1 MAGHITINILGPFEA
16 LGIRGERLTVR
27 SRRARALL
35 ACLAMETGESWTRPR
50 LATLLWDNRSEQQG
64 RSSLRQ
70 ELIQLRKVLGVTAP
84 GDWGHDPF
92 VSLPKQILTDVELLR
107 SAMSTGDALQAASI
121 WRGELLPKATALTG
135 GPFADWLALSRSR
148 LRAEASECFVTA
160 LRTLDAEHDP
170 LPFEDIALKLVT
182 LDPESEE
189 GHRCLM
195 RCSASRHDLAE
206 VIERYRAYAANVGQV
221 AGGES
226 SPALKRLLDET
237 MAAAS
242 RKGISS
248 QSRPSTRWI
257 AEINRQHHTAAAP
270 RPTRPLPIET
280 ATALAVV
287 PFVDLSAGTLSK
299 AALADG
305 LTEETTT
312 AMARLPGVFVTARQS
327 AMVYKNAKIDA
338 RTIASDLGVRYLVE
352 GSIEVRGKSVRV
364 NARLIDGRS
373 GLHIWANNYEER
385 LGEFFAVRNRIVLAV
400 ASQLQP
406 ALMMADLD
414 RALDAGPNNLDA
426 WTRLQRANAYVLF
439 NRSAQGLFGAITE
452 LKQALA
458 IDPDYA
464 MAQSLLAA
472 VYTWRAIWS
481 TSTRVHAERALA
493 LEYAALARKT
503 APKNSFVLV
512 NCADTAIYSAGN
524 IDLALELLNDAVEQ
538 YPDDPQGLALLA
550 NANRVAGADP
560 AESLRMIERA
570 IRISPREPR
579 SHRWFHYAG
588 WCHWKLGE
596 LGKMEAA
603 ARSAIELYS
612 DAPAQWI
619 ELTCALGL
627 QAKTAEAK
635 AAAKVLRK
643 LSPAFTPDKFFEIAQ
658 QFYGRRFSNPVKA
671 DYRALCST
679 LQRAM

>member
-1 MAGHITINILGPFEA
+1 MASAITINILGPFEA
-16 LGIRGERLTVR
+16 FDARGNRLAVR
-27 SRRARALL
+27 SRRSRALF

-70 ELIQLRKVLGVTAP
+70 ELVQLRKDLGVTSP

-92 VSLPKQILTDVELLR
+92 VCLPEQILTDVGLFR
-107 SAMSTGDALQAASI
+107 SAISSGDALQAASI
-121 WRGELLPKATALTG
+121 WRGELLQATVLTA

-148 LRAEASECFVTA
+148 LREAARECFARA
-160 LRTLDAEHDP
+160 LRAMEEGHDP
-170 LPFEDIALKLVT
+170 LRLEGVALKLIA
-182 LDPESEE
+182 LDPGNEE
-189 GHRCLM
+189 AYRCLM
-195 RCSASRHDLAE
+195 RSSGARHDLAE
-206 VIERYRAYAANVGQV
+206 LIERYRLYAANV
-221 AGGES
+221 AEERGGEP
-226 SPALKRLLDET
+226 SPAMKRLLDET
-237 MAAAS
+237 IAAAS
-242 RKGISS
+242 RKGVSA
-248 QSRPSTRWI
+248 QSGFSTRWI
-257 AEINRQHHTAAAP
+257 AQINRQHHTAAAP
-270 RPTRPLPIET
+270 QPTRPLPIET
-280 ATALAVV
+280 ATALAVI
-287 PFVDLSAGTLSK
+287 PFVDLSPGAVSK
-299 AALADG
+299 VALADG

-312 AMARLPGVFVTARQS
+312 AMARIPGVFVTARQS
-327 AMVYKNAKIDA
+327 SMVYKSATVDV

-373 GLHIWANNYEER
+373 GFHIWANNYEEQ

-406 ALMMADLD
+406 ALMMADLE

-426 WTRLQRANAYVLF
+426 WTRLQRANAHVLF
-439 NRSAQGLFGAITE
+439 NRSAQGLFSAIGE

-472 VYTWRAIWS
+472 VYTWRATWS
-481 TSTRVHAERALA
+481 ASTRVAGERALA

-503 APKNSFVLV
+503 DPKNSFVLV
-512 NCADTAIYSAGN
+512 NCADAAIYSAGN
-524 IDLALELLNDAVEQ
+524 IDLALELLNEAVERSP
-538 YPDDPQGLALLA
+538 YDPQGLALLA

-560 AESLRMIERA
+560 ADSLRMIARA
-570 IRISPREPR
+570 IRISPRDPR

-603 ARSAIELYS
+603 ARTAIELYS
-612 DAPAQWI
+612 DAPAQWV

-627 QAKTAEAK
+627 QGKNAEAK
-635 AAAKVLRK
+635 AAAQVLRK
-643 LSPAFTPDKFFEIAQ
+643 LSPTFTPDKFFEIAQ
-658 QFYGRRFSNPVKA
+658 QFYGKRFAGPVKS
-671 DYRALCST
+671 DYRALCSA

>member
-1 MAGHITINILGPFEA
+1 MTRPITINILGPFEA
-16 LGIRGERLTVR
+16 LGAGGESLAVR
-27 SRRARALL
+27 SRRSGALL
-35 ACLAMETGESWTRPR
+35 ACLATETGESWTRAR
-50 LATLLWDNRSEQQG
+50 LATLLWDNRSDQQG

-70 ELIQLRKVLGVTAP
+70 ELVQLRKDLGVTAP
-84 GDWGHDPF
+84 ADWGDEPF
-92 VSLPKQILTDVELLR
+92 VCLPKQIRTDVELFR
-107 SAMSTGDALQAASI
+107 SAISSGNALQAASL
-121 WRGELLPKATALTG
+121 WRGELLQATALTE

-148 LRAEASECFVTA
+148 LRAAAVECFANA
-160 LRTLDAEHDP
+160 LRVTEDGQDP
-170 LPFEDIALKLVT
+170 LRLEPVALKLVT
-182 LDPESEE
+182 LDPGNEDA
-189 GHRCLM
+189 HRCLM
-195 RCSASRHDLAE
+195 RSSASRYDLAA
-206 VIERYRAYAANVGQV
+206 VIERYRLYAANVGQETG
-221 AGGES
+221 AEPS
-226 SPALKRLLDET
+226 AAMKRLLDET
-237 MAAAS
+237 IAAAS

-248 QSRPSTRWI
+248 QSGFSTRWI

-270 RPTRPLPIET
+270 QPTRLIPIET
-280 ATALAVV
+280 AIALAVI
-287 PFVDLSAGTLSK
+287 PFVDLSPGAVSK
-299 AALADG
+299 VALADG

-312 AMARLPGVFVTARQS
+312 ALARIPGVFVTARQS
-327 AMVYKNAKIDA
+327 CMVYRNTTVDV
-338 RTIASDLGVRYLVE
+338 RTVASDLGVRYLVE
-352 GSIEVRGKSVRV
+352 GSIEVRGRSVRV

-373 GLHIWANNYEER
+373 GLHVWANNYEEQ

-439 NRSAQGLFGAITE
+439 NRSAQGLLGAISE

-464 MAQSLLAA
+464 MAQALLAA
-472 VYTWRAIWS
+472 VYTWRATWS
-481 TSTRVHAERALA
+481 ASTRIAGERALA

-503 APKNSFVLV
+503 DPKNSFVLV
-512 NCADTAIYSAGN
+512 NCADAAIYSAGN
-524 IDLALELLNDAVEQ
+524 IDLALELLNEAVERSP
-538 YPDDPQGLALLA
+538 YDPQGLALLA

-560 AESLRMIERA
+560 ADSLRMIGRA
-570 IRISPREPR
+570 IRISPRDPR

-596 LGKMEAA
+596 LEKMEAA
-603 ARSAIELYS
+603 ARNAIELYS
-612 DAPAQWI
+612 DAPAQWV

-627 QAKTAEAK
+627 QGKTTEAR

-643 LSPAFTPDKFFEIAQ
+643 LSPAFTPEKFFEIAQ
-658 QFYGRRFSNPVKA
+658 QFYGRRFAGPVKA

>member
-1 MAGHITINILGPFEA
+1 MASHVAINVLGPFEA
-16 LGIRGERLTVR
+16 LGVGGEKLAVR
-27 SRRARALL
+27 SRRSRALL
-35 ACLAMETGESWTRPR
+35 ACLAMETGDSWTRPR
-50 LATLLWDNRSEQQG
+50 LATLLWDTRSEQQG

-70 ELIQLRKVLGVTAP
+70 ELVQLRKDLGVPAP

-92 VSLPKQILTDVELLR
+92 VCLPKQILTDVELFR
-107 SAMSTGDALQAASI
+107 AAISSGDAIQAASI
-121 WRGELLPKATALTG
+121 WRGELLQEATSTA

-148 LRAEASECFVTA
+148 LREAAGECFAKA
-160 LRTLDAEHDP
+160 LRAMDDDRDP
-170 LPFEDIALKLVT
+170 RRLEGVALKLVA
-182 LDPESEE
+182 LDPRNEDAN
-189 GHRCLM
+189 RCLM
-195 RCSASRHDLAE
+195 RSSASRHDLAE
-206 VIERYRAYAANVGQV
+206 VIERYRLYAANVGRDTDGKPS
-221 AGGES
+221 A
-226 SPALKRLLDET
+226 AMKKLLDET
-237 MAAAS
+237 IAAAS

-248 QSRPSTRWI
+248 QSGFSTRWI
-257 AEINRQHHTAAAP
+257 AEINRQHHAAAAP
-270 RPTRPLPIET
+270 QPTRPLPIET
-280 ATALAVV
+280 ATALAVI
-287 PFVDLSAGTLSK
+287 PFVDLSPGAASR

-312 AMARLPGVFVTARQS
+312 ALARIPGVFVTARQS
-327 AMVYKNAKIDA
+327 CMVYKNVAIDV

-373 GLHIWANNYEER
+373 GLHIWTNNYEEQ

-414 RALDAGPNNLDA
+414 RALDAGSNNLDA
-426 WTRLQRANAYVLF
+426 WTRLQRANAHVLF
-439 NRSAQGLFGAITE
+439 NRGAQGLFNAISE

-472 VYTWRAIWS
+472 VYTWRATWS
-481 TSTRVHAERALA
+481 PSTRIAGERALA
-493 LEYAALARKT
+493 VEYAALARKT
-503 APKNSFVLV
+503 DPRNSFVLV
-512 NCADTAIYSAGN
+512 NCADAAIYSEGN
-524 IDLALELLNDAVEQ
+524 IDLGLELLNEAVERNP
-538 YPDDPQGLALLA
+538 YDPQGLALLA

-560 AESLRMIERA
+560 AESLRMIGRA
-570 IRISPREPR
+570 IRISPRDPR

-596 LGKMEAA
+596 LEKMEAA

-612 DAPAQWI
+612 DAPAQWV

-627 QAKTAEAK
+627 QGRGAEAK
-635 AAAKVLRK
+635 AAAKVLMK
-643 LSPAFTPDKFFEIAQ
+643 LSPAFTPDRFFEIAR
-658 QFYGRRFSNPVKA
+658 QFYGKRFAGPVKA